1 MSLSDISSYGDMMPL
16 AACDILSR
24 DEAGLQQIEE
34 QGGKAEEQGGKALIF
49 TWGSNCGRRES
60 ILGFSHHLQNILY
73 QI

>member
-49 TWGSNCGRRES
+49 TWGSNCG
-60 ILGFSHHLQNILY
+60 
-73 QI
+73 